1 MKWGELMERIFVPG
15 ALLVMML
22 ASNEILSLTILSV
35 FAFWFVIK
43 IMSDR
48 GY

>member
-1 MKWGELMERIFVPG
+1 MGRIFVPG

-22 ASNEILSLTILSV
+22 ASNEILSLAILSV
-35 FAFWFVIK
+35 LAVWFIIK
-43 IMSDR
+43 ITTNR

>member
-1 MKWGELMERIFVPG
+1 MKWGEIMGRIFVPG

-22 ASNEILSLTILSV
+22 ASNEILSLAILSIL
-35 FAFWFVIK
+35 AFWFVIK